1 MARSLGRLIQLPE
14 SKMVVSTFNITC
26 LIMQKLT
33 VRFNDL
39 QIPSFLKRRF
49 CSSRA
54 KVIVANGFFV
64 LRTDLERIDQTLQI
78 RLSHHW
84 ENFTRAHR
92 HTSEVHADIKKYV
105 PLFLH

>member
-1 MARSLGRLIQLPE
+1 
-14 SKMVVSTFNITC
+14 MVVSIFNISC
-26 LIMQKLT
+26 FIMQKLT
-33 VRFNDL
+33 VRFIDL
-39 QIPSFLKRRF
+39 QIPSFLKLRF

-64 LRTDLERIDQTLQI
+64 SRVDLERIDQTLQI

-84 ENFTRAHR
+84 DKFIRTHR

-105 PLFLH
+105 TLFSH